1 MIMCMPENIKDF
13 FIRCYCWGNVIYDFD
28 ISRSNMI
35 RELIICLLVYLTIIL
50 LPLDGKGSQVAA
62 AISNMS
68 SNSTTA
74 IISKAKIPT
83 INNSLVI
90 AQSPFYESKVWKL
103 IGQAVSNSAAPQV
116 QVSIV
121 ENGTMKGVGNV
132 TNLETWWDTYKT
144 PTIINALGRG
154 ILTTKDGQMATWTA
168 QDVGRINL
176 NTGITT
182 YNGIMFFNTNST
194 GSLAFLNNLAGLHI
208 TQTDNSMRTTN
219 IWEWK

>member
-68 SNSTTA
+68 SDSTTA

-83 INNSLVI
+83 INNSLVV

-208 TQTDNSMRTTN
+208 TQTDSSMRTTN

>member
-1 MIMCMPENIKDF
+1 
-13 FIRCYCWGNVIYDFD
+13 
-28 ISRSNMI
+28 
-35 RELIICLLVYLTIIL
+35 L

-83 INNSLVI
+83 INNSLVV

-168 QDVGRINL
+168 QDVGVHDI
-176 NTGITT
+176 
-182 YNGIMFFNTNST
+182 
-194 GSLAFLNNLAGLHI
+194 
-208 TQTDNSMRTTN
+208 
-219 IWEWK
+219 

>member
-13 FIRCYCWGNVIYDFD
+13 FIRCYCWGNVIYNFD

-83 INNSLVI
+83 INNSLVV

-154 ILTTKDGQMATWTA
+154 ILTTNDGQMATWTA

-176 NTGITT
+176 NTGVTT
-182 YNGIMFFNTNST
+182 FNGIMFFNTNST

-208 TQTDNSMRTTN
+208 TQTDSSMRTTN

>member
-50 LPLDGKGSQVAA
+50 LPLDGKGSQVAS

-103 IGQAVSNSAAPQV
+103 IGQAVSNNAAPQV

-144 PTIINALGRG
+144 PRIINALGRG

>member
-1 MIMCMPENIKDF
+1 MPENIKDF

-83 INNSLVI
+83 INNSLVV

-182 YNGIMFFNTNST
+182 YNGIMFFNTAST

-208 TQTDNSMRTTN
+208 TQTDSSMRTTN

>member
-1 MIMCMPENIKDF
+1 M
-13 FIRCYCWGNVIYDFD
+13 
-28 ISRSNMI
+28 
-35 RELIICLLVYLTIIL
+35 L
-50 LPLDGKGSQVAA
+50 LPLDGKANQVAA
-62 AISNMS
+62 AVSNLS

-74 IISKAKIPT
+74 FISKAKNPT

-90 AQSPFYESKVWKL
+90 AQSPFYESKVGKL
-103 IGQAVSNSAAPQV
+103 IGLAISNSAAPQV
-116 QVSIV
+116 QVSVV

-168 QDVGRINL
+168 HDVGRINL
-176 NTGITT
+176 NTGVTT
-182 YNGIMFFNTNST
+182 FNGIMFFNTNST
-194 GSLAFLNNLAGLHI
+194 GSLAFLNNLAGLFI
-208 TQTDNSMRTTN
+208 TQTDSSMRTTK

>member
-1 MIMCMPENIKDF
+1 MTLILAEA
-13 FIRCYCWGNVIYDFD
+13 
-28 ISRSNMI
+28 NMI

-50 LPLDGKGSQVAA
+50 LPLDGKSSQVAA

-83 INNSLVI
+83 INNSLVV

-103 IGQAVSNSAAPQV
+103 IGQAVSNNAAPQV

-208 TQTDNSMRTTN
+208 TQTDSSMRTTN

>member
-1 MIMCMPENIKDF
+1 MPENIKDF

-68 SNSTTA
+68 SDSTTA

-83 INNSLVI
+83 INNSLVV

-182 YNGIMFFNTNST
+182 YNGIMFFNTAST

-208 TQTDNSMRTTN
+208 TQTDSSMRTTK

>member
-1 MIMCMPENIKDF
+1 MPENIKDF

-103 IGQAVSNSAAPQV
+103 IGQAVSNNAAPQV

>member
-83 INNSLVI
+83 INNSLVV

-182 YNGIMFFNTNST
+182 YNGIMFFNTAST

-208 TQTDNSMRTTN
+208 TQTDSSMRTTN

>member
-1 MIMCMPENIKDF
+1 MSAAPPSLYTTLILAEA
-13 FIRCYCWGNVIYDFD
+13 
-28 ISRSNMI
+28 NMI

-68 SNSTTA
+68 S
-74 IISKAKIPT
+74 ISKAKIPT
-83 INNSLVI
+83 INNSLVV
-90 AQSPFYESKVWKL
+90 AQSPFYESKVWKP

-116 QVSIV
+116 QVSVV
-121 ENGTMKGVGNV
+121 ENGTIKGVGNV

-176 NTGITT
+176 NTGVTT
-182 YNGIMFFNTNST
+182 FNGIMFFNTNST
-194 GSLAFLNNLAGLHI
+194 GSLAFLNNLVGLHI
-208 TQTDNSMRTTN
+208 TQTDSSMRTTK

>member
-1 MIMCMPENIKDF
+1 MLYMTLILAEA
-13 FIRCYCWGNVIYDFD
+13 
-28 ISRSNMI
+28 NMI
-35 RELIICLLVYLTIIL
+35 RELMICLLVYLTIIL
-50 LPLDGKGSQVAA
+50 FPLDGKSSQVAA

-83 INNSLVI
+83 INNSLVV

-103 IGQAVSNSAAPQV
+103 MGQAVSDSAAPQV
-116 QVSIV
+116 QVSVV

-176 NTGITT
+176 NTGVTT
-182 YNGIMFFNTNST
+182 FNGIMFFNTNST

-208 TQTDNSMRTTN
+208 TQTDNSMRTTK
-219 IWEWK
+219 IWKWK

>member
-103 IGQAVSNSAAPQV
+103 IGQAVSNNAAPQV

>member
-1 MIMCMPENIKDF
+1 MPENIKDF

-83 INNSLVI
+83 INNSLVV

-182 YNGIMFFNTNST
+182 YNGIMFFNTAST

>member
-1 MIMCMPENIKDF
+1 MLYMTLILAEA
-13 FIRCYCWGNVIYDFD
+13 
-28 ISRSNMI
+28 NMI

-50 LPLDGKGSQVAA
+50 LPLDGKSSQVAA

-83 INNSLVI
+83 INNSLVV
-90 AQSPFYESKVWKL
+90 AQGPFYESNVWKL
-103 IGQAVSNSAAPQV
+103 IGQAVSNNAAPQV

>member
-1 MIMCMPENIKDF
+1 MPENIKDF

-83 INNSLVI
+83 INNSLVV

-103 IGQAVSNSAAPQV
+103 IGQAVSNSAAPQI
-116 QVSIV
+116 QVSVV

-208 TQTDNSMRTTN
+208 TQTDSSMRTTN

>member
-1 MIMCMPENIKDF
+1 MLYTTLILAEA
-13 FIRCYCWGNVIYDFD
+13 
-28 ISRSNMI
+28 NMI

-50 LPLDGKGSQVAA
+50 LPLDGKSSQVAA

-68 SNSTTA
+68 SNSITA

-83 INNSLVI
+83 INNSLVV
-90 AQSPFYESKVWKL
+90 AQSPFYESNVWKL
-103 IGQAVSNSAAPQV
+103 IGQAVSDSAAPQV
-116 QVSIV
+116 QVSVV

-168 QDVGRINL
+168 QNVRRINL
-176 NTGITT
+176 NTGVTT
-182 YNGIMFFNTNST
+182 FNGIMFFNTNST

-208 TQTDNSMRTTN
+208 TQTDSSMRTTN

>member
-103 IGQAVSNSAAPQV
+103 IGQAVSNNAAPQV

-132 TNLETWWDTYKT
+132 TNLETWSDTYKT

>member
-1 MIMCMPENIKDF
+1 
-13 FIRCYCWGNVIYDFD
+13 
-28 ISRSNMI
+28 MI

-83 INNSLVI
+83 INNSLVV

-182 YNGIMFFNTNST
+182 YNGIMFFNTAST

-208 TQTDNSMRTTN
+208 TQTDSSMRTTN

>member
-1 MIMCMPENIKDF
+1 
-13 FIRCYCWGNVIYDFD
+13 
-28 ISRSNMI
+28 MI

-50 LPLDGKGSQVAA
+50 LPLDGDGSPVAA

-83 INNSLVI
+83 INNSLVV

-103 IGQAVSNSAAPQV
+103 IGQAVSNSAAPLV
-116 QVSIV
+116 QVSVI

-154 ILTTKDGQMATWTA
+154 ILTTKDGQMVTWNA
-168 QDVGRINL
+168 QDIGRINL
-176 NTGITT
+176 NTGVTT
-182 YNGIMFFNTNST
+182 FNGIMFFNTNST

-208 TQTDNSMRTTN
+208 IQTDSSMRTTK

>member
-1 MIMCMPENIKDF
+1 MLYMTLILAEA
-13 FIRCYCWGNVIYDFD
+13 
-28 ISRSNMI
+28 NMI

-50 LPLDGKGSQVAA
+50 LPLDGKSSQVAA

-103 IGQAVSNSAAPQV
+103 IGQAVSNNAAPQV

>member
-68 SNSTTA
+68 SDSTTA

-83 INNSLVI
+83 INNSLVV

-154 ILTTKDGQMATWTA
+154 ILTTKDGQMASWTA

-208 TQTDNSMRTTN
+208 TQTDSSMRTTN

>member
-50 LPLDGKGSQVAA
+50 LPLDGKSSQVAA

-103 IGQAVSNSAAPQV
+103 IGQAVSNNAAPQV

>member
-1 MIMCMPENIKDF
+1 MPENIKDF

-83 INNSLVI
+83 INNSLVV

-208 TQTDNSMRTTN
+208 TQTDSSMRTTN

>member
-1 MIMCMPENIKDF
+1 MLYTTLILAEA
-13 FIRCYCWGNVIYDFD
+13 
-28 ISRSNMI
+28 NMI
-35 RELIICLLVYLTIIL
+35 RELIICLLAYLTIIL

-83 INNSLVI
+83 INNSLVV

-116 QVSIV
+116 QVSVV

-176 NTGITT
+176 NTGVTT
-182 YNGIMFFNTNST
+182 FNGIMFFNTNST

-208 TQTDNSMRTTN
+208 TQTDNSMRTTK

>member
-1 MIMCMPENIKDF
+1 
-13 FIRCYCWGNVIYDFD
+13 
-28 ISRSNMI
+28 MI

-83 INNSLVI
+83 INNSLVV

-116 QVSIV
+116 QVSVV

-182 YNGIMFFNTNST
+182 YNGIMFFNTAST

-208 TQTDNSMRTTN
+208 TQTDSSMRTTN

>member
-83 INNSLVI
+83 INNSLVV

>member
-68 SNSTTA
+68 SDSTTA

-83 INNSLVI
+83 INNSLVV

-182 YNGIMFFNTNST
+182 YNGIMFFNTAST

-208 TQTDNSMRTTN
+208 TQTDSSMRTTN

>member
-13 FIRCYCWGNVIYDFD
+13 FIRCYCWGNIIYNFD

-68 SNSTTA
+68 SDSTTA

-83 INNSLVI
+83 INNSLVV

-182 YNGIMFFNTNST
+182 YNGIMFFNTAST

-208 TQTDNSMRTTN
+208 TQTDSSMRTTN